1 MSNNDLLLGNVSD
14 LTKYSGTPASALP
27 SNEMGKDDF
36 LHMLITQLKHQ
47 DPMDPMKDQDFIA
60 QLAQFSSLEQM
71 QNMNDNLK
79 DNLTWNHLLSQTINN
94 TMATSLLG
102 KEIQAVGN
110 EAYLPEDGSA
120 ECHFRLGAFAETVTV
135 SVYDGSGTLVGKY
148 DLSKLGEGDQV
159 FEWDG
164 RTLNGE
170 RAQPGTYTFDI
181 SAVDSLGKDISVTPY
196 KLGIVDGVQYVEGQA
211 YLVIDGTQIS
221 LGDVIAVGTGE
232 EDG

>member
-14 LTKYSGTPASALP
+14 LTQYRGIPDSALA
-27 SNEMGKDDF
+27 SNELGKDDF

-71 QNMNDNLK
+71 QNMNDNLM
-79 DNLTWNHLLSQTINN
+79 DNLNWNHLLSQTINN

-110 EAYLPEDGSA
+110 EAFLPEDGSA
-120 ECHFRLGAFAETVTV
+120 ECHFRLGAFAETVTI
-135 SVYDGSGTLVGKY
+135 SVHDGSGALVGKY

-164 RTLNGE
+164 RTINGE
-170 RAQPGTYTFDI
+170 RAQPGTYSFDI
-181 SAVDSLGKDISVTPY
+181 RAVDSLGKSITVTPY
-196 KLGIVDGVQYVEGQA
+196 KLGIVDGVQYVDGQA
-211 YLVIDGTQIS
+211 YLVVDGTQIS